1 MLGLL
6 NTVLSR
12 GGSLLTYVKDG
23 LVMANRFLT
32 PPKLTFPVSGTAA
45 FNGTSDY
52 IEPASLPLTS
62 FENFVFCAWVNIK
75 ASSQNNTPIG
85 FGNTATNTPIANLDI
100 NSNTSNIVAY
110 FRDNAGND
118 IGATANFSAYFGKWA
133 FVSYAKSG
141 NTITLYINGSA
152 VATDTDVNAGAITL
166 NTFSVGSLLRTSRIN
181 YTDGNLA
188 NVAIWNRALSSDE
201 INSVMWK
208 TYEQVSTTESNGL
221 QAWYKL
227 SADEVLSGTS
237 TATLTTYAN
246 ANSLTFEAP
255 ACVQTALN
263 GLPDIT
269 DARLYSAN
277 YDIRVKA
284 DGGNVESLNC
294 VETELNAIL

>member
-32 PPKLTFPVSGTAA
+32 PPKLTFPVDASAK

-52 IEPASLPLTS
+52 IEASSPFSGNTTDFTISFWMNATADSPLGFGTLGDGS
-62 FENFVFCAWVNIK
+62 NYAIFYK
-75 ASSQNNTPIG
+75 ASSLLKWEVRGTFGTQNLSTTSNPYS
-85 FGNTATNTPIANLDI
+85 GNWEFITLSVAGSTGSIYVNGSKEATATASALFSGDLLIGRYGGGLNL
-100 NSNTSNIVAY
+100 
-110 FRDNAGND
+110 
-118 IGATANFSAYFGKWA
+118 
-133 FVSYAKSG
+133 
-141 NTITLYINGSA
+141 
-152 VATDTDVNAGAITL
+152 
-166 NTFSVGSLLRTSRIN
+166 
-181 YTDGNLA
+181 DGNLA

-208 TYEQVSTTESNGL
+208 TYEQVSATESNGL

-227 SADEVLSGTS
+227 SASEVISGDS

-246 ANSLTFEAP
+246 ANGLTFEAP

-263 GLPDIT
+263 AFPDIT

-277 YDIRVKA
+277 YDIRVSA

-294 VETELNAIL
+294 VETELNALLV

>member
-6 NTVLSR
+6 NTVLSK
-12 GGSLLTYVKDG
+12 GNTLLTYVKDG

-52 IEPASLPLTS
+52 IDTGAQPLTD
-62 FENFVFCAWVNIK
+62 FTNFTYSGWAYFNTASYQNIF
-75 ASSQNNTPIG
+75 G
-85 FGNTATNTPIANLDI
+85 FGNTSNSTPVSLIEIQSGARINFFHRDASSQSVGVLSPAVNLNQWYFITAVKEGTSHKLYLDGSI
-100 NSNTSNIVAY
+100 SNTGSGSVPNPT
-110 FRDNAGND
+110 FNTCS
-118 IGATANFSAYFGKWA
+118 IGALDRVSLTNFF
-133 FVSYAKSG
+133 
-141 NTITLYINGSA
+141 N
-152 VATDTDVNAGAITL
+152 
-166 NTFSVGSLLRTSRIN
+166 
-181 YTDGNLA
+181 GNLA

-227 SADEVLSGTS
+227 SADEVISGTS
-237 TATLTTYAN
+237 TATLTAYAN